1 MVNELFKS
9 FVVTVI
15 IIVCWSLLCFGGGY
29 LLCDR
34 IATERID
41 RANQQLEQQQQ
52 RIDELIRSSNERVQK
67 LREELRAKVQ
77 ANGEAARELSKLVDQ
92 IREQKLD
99 I

>member
-1 MVNELFKS
+1 MNEIFKS
-9 FVVTVI
+9 FVITI
-15 IIVCWSLLCFGGGY
+15 IVIVCWSLLCFSGGY

-34 IATERID
+34 IATKRID

-77 ANGEAARELSKLVDQ
+77 ANGTATRELSKLVEQ
-92 IREQKLD
+92 IRKQKLA